1 MTGLTFFL
9 KFFMRKKNCCSQ
21 MSYAPSSGEEE
32 SNDEFGERG
41 GGGRPNNQGCKC
53 NRVSLDKSTVGGMTG
68 IQYFSR
74 NILGLKDFRIV
85 LLTSIHQSGIVLFDQ
100 KKHQMKFP
108 PPDSAEWIITAVR
121 HMRQCSIR
129 WRTLQSLALY
139 SCSGT
144 KCLTKF

>member
-1 MTGLTFFL
+1 MPTFVLRL
-9 KFFMRKKNCCSQ
+9 KATEHMDYDWIDLLSQVLHAKKNCCSQ

-74 NILGLKDFRIV
+74 NI
-85 LLTSIHQSGIVLFDQ
+85 
-100 KKHQMKFP
+100 
-108 PPDSAEWIITAVR
+108 
-121 HMRQCSIR
+121 
-129 WRTLQSLALY
+129 
-139 SCSGT
+139 
-144 KCLTKF
+144 

>member
-1 MTGLTFFL
+1 
-9 KFFMRKKNCCSQ
+9 

-74 NILGLKDFRIV
+74 NI
-85 LLTSIHQSGIVLFDQ
+85 
-100 KKHQMKFP
+100 
-108 PPDSAEWIITAVR
+108 
-121 HMRQCSIR
+121 
-129 WRTLQSLALY
+129 
-139 SCSGT
+139 
-144 KCLTKF
+144 